1 MSNDIVVN
9 ALATYLQEPTK
20 SHVIPKNIK
29 NDLLDCRELS
39 VGFLINAEKIN
50 GQCCTMINEHA
61 ESNKESTITRIFQKN
76 TIFKN
81 YFIISK

>member
-20 SHVIPKNIK
+20 SHVIPKTLK

-39 VGFLINAEKIN
+39 VGFLIIAEKIN
-50 GQCCTMINEHA
+50 VHTMINEHA

-76 TIFKN
+76 RISKN
-81 YFIISK
+81 DFIISK